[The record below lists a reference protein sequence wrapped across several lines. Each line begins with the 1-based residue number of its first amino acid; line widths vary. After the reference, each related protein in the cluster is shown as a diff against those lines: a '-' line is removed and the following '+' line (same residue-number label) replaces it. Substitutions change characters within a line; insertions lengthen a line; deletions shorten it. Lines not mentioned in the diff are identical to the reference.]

1 MFQRCLLLAFE
12 DSLFGHREARPA
24 VTVAVRDDGPGL
36 PVAEQRIL
44 EGKEETPLEHGLGV
58 GLWLVTWL
66 VTSIGGEV
74 DYEEN
79 DPRGS
84 VVRLTFPEGVLS
96 WPDA

>member
-1 MFQRCLLLAFE
+1 
-12 DSLFGHREARPA
+12 
-24 VTVAVRDDGPGL
+24 
-36 PVAEQRIL
+36 
-44 EGKEETPLEHGLGV
+44 
-58 GLWLVTWL
+58 VTWL